1 MALNPI
7 DLLMQIERKVE
18 GALEGGVVNC
28 SWKVQEF
35 TGKQIKTLFSKDKIF

>member
-28 SWKVQEF
+28 SWKAQERVHR
-35 TGKQIKTLFSKDKIF
+35 KTDKNSFF